1 VGTYIFLFAQFS
13 IAVSEVA
20 RLSFG
25 TVFTLLEMLAQLSLK
40 QIVELLP
47 LLSFSLL
54 TLRVVSGI
62 RSIAT
67 TISILTS
74 PRVVIRIL

>member
-1 VGTYIFLFAQFS
+1 MGTYIFLFAQFS
-13 IAVSEVA
+13 VAVSEVA

>member
-20 RLSFG
+20 RLSFA

>member
-1 VGTYIFLFAQFS
+1 MGTYIFLFAQFS